1 MQLTLKTTKA
11 VLGTVELAEA
21 STVDELIAQAAQQ
34 HGAHI
39 KTVIAAGKVLTDT
52 SQPLKDIEA
61 VRDGATL
68 LVMLQKSPLPSKHTK
83 AVEQVGARTLRL
95 FHEISAEC
103 RRRRQLIHFTVL
115 WYAHPLEPSAPH
127 CAKPTDCAKNPP
139 GRRRCFRVG

>member
-1 MQLTLKTTKA
+1 MQLTLKTTTT

-61 VRDGATL
+61 VHDGATL
-68 LVMLQKSPLPSKHTK
+68 LVMLQKSPLPSRHAK
-83 AVEQVGARTLRL
+83 AVEQVG
-95 FHEISAEC
+95 
-103 RRRRQLIHFTVL
+103 
-115 WYAHPLEPSAPH
+115 HPAAVTFL
-127 CAKPTDCAKNPP
+127 
-139 GRRRCFRVG
+139 